1 MAVVKNQIVSKAKI
15 TPACSDKDFITVQ
28 GISKSYGIVKAL
40 EDVTFGVKKGEV
52 HALLGENGAG
62 KSTLVKI
69 IMGEETPN
77 KGDIIISG
85 KKVEQYSSAYAQS
98 LGISMVH
105 QELAIF
111 ENMTVAENIFPGCN
125 FRTKIGSIN
134 WRQLN
139 QRAQESIQIFEMN
152 LQATQKMDSLTL
164 AQQQMVEI
172 LRCISNGQ
180 HIILLDEPTSGLN
193 NEEVD
198 KLMDVIRKLADRGI
212 TIIYISHRI
221 NEIMAMS
228 DRITVMRD
236 GKYVCTFI
244 NDEDLNEEDMVSK
257 MVGRELFGSLYSK
270 KPYINAEA
278 NPVLLKVNNLTK
290 RNVVDDVSFSLHQ
303 GEVVGFFGLEGSGTN
318 TLSRMLYGLE
328 GKEKGEIVFKGETLQ
343 KLNSSTLVEKK
354 ILYLNNNRKKAG
366 LLLDSPSC
374 ENMIL
379 PVIDRMSR
387 RTILLKRK
395 MQDYTEKYI
404 KTFSITISSI
414 FQKPRNLSGG
424 NQQKLI
430 VNEPTRGIDVGAK
443 AEINRF
449 LLDIV
454 NKGIGLI
461 VFSSE
466 LPELMSLCDRIII
479 MKQKRIVG
487 ELKGDEITEEA
498 VIGLAAGG
506 Q

>member
-1 MAVVKNQIVSKAKI
+1 M
-15 TPACSDKDFITVQ
+15 
-28 GISKSYGIVKAL
+28 
-40 EDVTFGVKKGEV
+40 
-52 HALLGENGAG
+52 
-62 KSTLVKI
+62 
-69 IMGEETPN
+69 
-77 KGDIIISG
+77 
-85 KKVEQYSSAYAQS
+85 
-98 LGISMVH
+98 
-105 QELAIF
+105 
-111 ENMTVAENIFPGCN
+111 
-125 FRTKIGSIN
+125 
-134 WRQLN
+134 
-139 QRAQESIQIFEMN
+139 
-152 LQATQKMDSLTL
+152 
-164 AQQQMVEI
+164 
-172 LRCISNGQ
+172 
-180 HIILLDEPTSGLN
+180 
-193 NEEVD
+193 
-198 KLMDVIRKLADRGI
+198 
-212 TIIYISHRI
+212 
-221 NEIMAMS
+221 
-228 DRITVMRD
+228 
-236 GKYVCTFI
+236 
-244 NDEDLNEEDMVSK
+244 
-257 MVGRELFGSLYSK
+257 
-270 KPYINAEA
+270 
-278 NPVLLKVNNLTK
+278 LKVNNLTK

-424 NQQKLI
+424 NQQKLMLSICLGTSPELLI

-479 MKQKRIVG
+479 MKQKHIVG